1 MASVAPG
8 DVLNSVKVSVRQGS
22 GANSCWTGSGST
34 FTAACPNYVP
44 VTTGTTNWSLSFGAG
59 NLTSGDAYLVMA
71 EAIDGLGNIGTSPTV
86 SFTYNT
92 TAPTVAITYPVNNTT
107 YGTNWG
113 AAITGTASGP
123 TVLSSVKVSVQQ
135 GSGGNVCWTGAGSS
149 FTAACPNYL
158 PVTTGTT
165 NWSLSLGASSLT
177 NGDSYTVVAQATDSA
192 GDVGTSSTVSFTY
205 STTTTPPPPPPPPV
219 PPTVTITYPVS
230 GTTYGAD
237 WTGTITGTASS
248 NSGAGTTIKATAVAI
263 EDTTSKVWWTGTSF
277 SDTSQTFVVASGTTS
292 WSLALPVG
300 KLTSANTYT
309 IIAKATDSLGNTGTS
324 ATVSFTYSTAPPTV
338 TITYPVNG
346 ATYNASIFSWKGAI
360 TGTAS
365 DSLSAVT
372 SAKVSVQ
379 QGSGTSSCWTGSGH
393 SFTASCPNYLPVSSG
408 TTKWSLSL
416 PASDLTNG
424 DSYKVTAKATD
435 GLGNIGTSNT
445 VTFTYKTKKP
455 KVTNVHPRYMG
466 DCGGQCSTGIY
477 WTITGSNFVPGA
489 TVSFPGTGPSADF
502 SVVSGSVTVVN
513 STTIVLLVRDTGATT
528 GKATVVV
535 TNPGEAPATGSF
547 VATGKPDPTS
557 LSIIGPSAVSRGA
570 HTILRL
576 RVTGTGCSTWGNL
589 AVYFSN
595 PGITGGRAT
604 CSGNTVSVPITVSP
618 SALTG
623 NSSVTVVVESK
634 DFAISTNGLTVE
646 VTPRG

>member
-1 MASVAPG
+1 
-8 DVLNSVKVSVRQGS
+8 
-22 GANSCWTGSGST
+22 
-34 FTAACPNYVP
+34 
-44 VTTGTTNWSLSFGAG
+44 
-59 NLTSGDAYLVMA
+59 
-71 EAIDGLGNIGTSPTV
+71 
-86 SFTYNT
+86 
-92 TAPTVAITYPVNNTT
+92 
-107 YGTNWG
+107 
-113 AAITGTASGP
+113 
-123 TVLSSVKVSVQQ
+123 
-135 GSGGNVCWTGAGSS
+135 
-149 FTAACPNYL
+149 
-158 PVTTGTT
+158 
-165 NWSLSLGASSLT
+165 
-177 NGDSYTVVAQATDSA
+177 
-192 GDVGTSSTVSFTY
+192 
-205 STTTTPPPPPPPPV
+205 
-219 PPTVTITYPVS
+219 VS

-248 NSGAGTTIKATAVAI
+248 NSGAGTTIKTTAVAI
-263 EDTTSKVWWTGTSF
+263 EDTTSKLWWTGTSF

-309 IIAKATDSLGNTGTS
+309 IMVKATDSLGNTGTS

-372 SAKVSVQ
+372 SVKVSVQ

-416 PASDLTNG
+416 PASDLTSG
-424 DSYKVTAKATD
+424 DSYKVTAEATD
-435 GLGNIGTSNT
+435 SLGNIGTSST

-455 KVTNVHPRYMG
+455 KVFNVHPRYMG

-513 STTIVLLVRDTGATT
+513 STTIVLLVKDTGAIT

-535 TNPGEAPATGSF
+535 TNPGEAPAFGSF
-547 VATGKPDPTS
+547 VATGKPDPAS
-557 LSIIGPSAVSRGA
+557 LSIIGPSDVAQGA
-570 HTILRL
+570 HTTLRL
-576 RVTGTGCSTWGNL
+576 RVSGTSCSTWGNL
-589 AVYFSN
+589 VVYFSN

-623 NSSVTVVVESK
+623 NSSVTVLVGSK